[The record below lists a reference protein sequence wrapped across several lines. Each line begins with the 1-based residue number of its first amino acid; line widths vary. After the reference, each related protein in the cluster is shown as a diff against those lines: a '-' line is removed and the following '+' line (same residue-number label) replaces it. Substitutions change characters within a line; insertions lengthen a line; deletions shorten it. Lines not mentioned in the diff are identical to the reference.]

1 MKYSDALKRI
11 YKNINAGKSYGYNVV
26 NVQYPYFS
34 DVLYKTRSGFIGW
47 TRYGSSAN
55 KNTLKELQWI
65 ITVIFKT
72 TPEDFEKAYTIG

>member
-11 YKNINAGKSYGYNVV
+11 YKNINAGKNYGYNVV

-34 DVLYKTRSGFIGW
+34 DVLYLTTQNNIGW
-47 TRYGSSAN
+47 THYGSSAN
-55 KNTLKELQWI
+55 KNTLNDLYWI

>member
-34 DVLYKTRSGFIGW
+34 DVLYLTLQNNIGW
-47 TRYGSSAN
+47 THYGSSAN

>member
-11 YKNINAGKSYGYNVV
+11 YKNINAGKNYGYNVV

-34 DVLYKTRSGFIGW
+34 DVLYKTRAGFIGW
-47 TRYGSSAN
+47 THYGSSAN
-55 KNTLKELQWI
+55 KNTLNDLYWI

-72 TPEDFEKAYTIG
+72 TPDDFEKAYTIG